1 MGRRWRWGARG
12 AGLYG
17 LYPTLVLLMI
27 SKGHSHGYE
36 IKRRIE
42 ELTGS
47 PLPEGFIYV
56 TLRRLEAS
64 GLVISTPV
72 PGDPRGKR
80 VYQLTPAG
88 WQVLSARLA
97 ELRAMR
103 GFIDAVLRYYESGGV

>member
-1 MGRRWRWGARG
+1 
-12 AGLYG
+12 
-17 LYPTLVLLMI
+17 
-27 SKGHSHGYE
+27 YE

-64 GLVISTPV
+64 GLVVSALV
-72 PGDPRGKR
+72 PGDPRSKR

-97 ELRAMR
+97 ELRAMK
-103 GFIDAVLRYYESGGV
+103 GFIDAVLRFYESGEV